1 MLVDDDIDHLKL
13 FTMILRE
20 KGFSVDMFNDSAA
33 ALLRFKPNYYDLL
46 VLDYRMPNLNGLELF
61 RIIRKMDPAAKAILL
76 TASHEQLT
84 DSKQI
89 PGQDYLRIVTKPVTN
104 ERFLLEVGSLFPA
117 YYFKGS
123 R

>member
-13 FTMILRE
+13 FTMILQE
-20 KGFSVDMFNDSAA
+20 KGFSVDMFSDSAV

-61 RIIRKMDPAAKAILL
+61 RIIRKMDPTAKAILL

-89 PGQDYLRIVTKPVTN
+89 PRQNYLRIVTKPVTN